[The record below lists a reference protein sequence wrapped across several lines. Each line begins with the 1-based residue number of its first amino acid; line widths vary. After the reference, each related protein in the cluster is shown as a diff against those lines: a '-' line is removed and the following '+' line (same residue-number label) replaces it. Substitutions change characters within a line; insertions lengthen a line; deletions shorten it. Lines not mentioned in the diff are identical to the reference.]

1 MASQVCHVGDAL
13 AEEAAVSGGFAG
25 IVVDLFAEGQILP
38 ALQQVMSVAL
48 SALTSSLC
56 TGRAFLHCGVDTFL
70 VCLAPHQA
78 SAMRARQQLYCVYAI
93 R

>member
-1 MASQVCHVGDAL
+1 MAQVCHVGDAL

-38 ALQQVMSVAL
+38 ALQQVISVAL

-56 TGRAFLHCGVDTFL
+56 TAVLLSIMVWTHFWYFGSSTRQYNACKAATLM
-70 VCLAPHQA
+70 CL
-78 SAMRARQQLYCVYAI
+78 CF
-93 R
+93 